1 MPFGKYRGK
10 AMVNI
15 PAFYLLWLYN
25 NGCDHEGVRKY
36 INDNLDALNKE
47 AGRVKRYS
55 K

>member
-10 AMVNI
+10 AMVNV

-25 NGCDHEGVRKY
+25 NGCAHEGVRKY

-47 AGRVKRYS
+47 AGRVKR
-55 K
+55 